1 MFLSLKHFGSTSV
14 IKCVNGL
21 HRWRNVLLYS
31 DILFILG
38 IFFQLKH
45 NNLFNNQWAEYII
58 WSPES
63 CLWVTWLFFT
73 SLGKLWQ
80 WALSLCWRSGS
91 VWGISFILSL
101 LFVYLFFIFAAFSRV
116 KLFFFFFFL
125 AFHVFIQV
133 DGFAAIEN
141 FLPICITVWSV
152 LLYVC
157 KVLLYNGALSHSLQP
172 TCCCSVP
179 LSHVVR
185 RSIGAKSAIMRGAVF
200 AQTCTFSWTRATYT
214 WILLL

>member
-1 MFLSLKHFGSTSV
+1 MGWIYYLITWILSMSYLVILHLSGKTVTVGSVSVLEVWVCLRDFLHPLSSF
-14 IKCVNGL
+14 C
-21 HRWRNVLLYS
+21 
-31 DILFILG
+31 LFIFYFCC
-38 IFFQLKH
+38 FFQSKTL
-45 NNLFNNQWAEYII
+45 
-58 WSPES
+58 
-63 CLWVTWLFFT
+63 
-73 SLGKLWQ
+73 
-80 WALSLCWRSGS
+80 
-91 VWGISFILSL
+91 
-101 LFVYLFFIFAAFSRV
+101 
-116 KLFFFFFFL
+116 FFFFFL